1 MGDASK
7 MITTPAGMPSKDVE
21 RVAQYNG
28 RLMKIVERQ
37 QAAER
42 QLQALVTR
50 EDMTASQLI
59 GEGERLQ
66 AELHDC
72 RRDQLALMP
81 ERMEIL
87 QALRGSVAAMVED
100 ARNQRQKTVER
111 IERALSKAG
120 HAPEQS
126 RVYSV
131 NPGAAEARFQY
142 QIRESADVR
151 AADSI
156 LEDAIG
162 HERRLVQ
169 QIQQAATMLTECREQ
184 LHRLNHKLL
193 RI

>member
-1 MGDASK
+1 
-7 MITTPAGMPSKDVE
+7 MP
-21 RVAQYNG
+21 G
-28 RLMKIVERQ
+28 IIERQ

-42 QLQALVTR
+42 ELQMLVTR

-81 ERMEIL
+81 KRMEIL

-120 HAPEQS
+120 HRPETS
-126 RVYSV
+126 PVYAV
-131 NPGAAEARFQY
+131 NPAAWEARFQAMV
-142 QIRESADVR
+142 RESSDVAEVER
-151 AADSI
+151 NLA
-156 LEDAIG
+156 DAITE
-162 HERRLVQ
+162 ERRFVQ
-169 QIQQAATMLTECREQ
+169 QIRQTEVMLAECREQ